1 MDNPNFTINCFIVF
15 IIRSDIRSIIT
26 ALLHISVAEVN
37 ATVSERDLR
46 TAAHLASAM
55 GNLCFIQLLV
65 WNNADVTKTDH
76 EGRTCLSYAKAA
88 LSLASQS
95 PNDSENQSQSGITSL
110 DTTKELVEMLINLGC
125 VDSPLPMSSTGT
137 IQRRRDMLRPR
148 VFEKLPSSVI

>member
-1 MDNPNFTINCFIVF
+1 M
-15 IIRSDIRSIIT
+15 
-26 ALLHISVAEVN
+26 N

-55 GNLCFIQLLV
+55 GNLPVLQLLV
-65 WNNADVTKTDH
+65 WKNADVTLTDH

-95 PNDSENQSQSGITSL
+95 TNYSENQSQNGLTSQE
-110 DTTKELVEMLINLGC
+110 TTKELVEMLMNLGC
-125 VDSPLPMSSTGT
+125 VDSPLPTSSTGT
-137 IQRRRDMLRPR
+137 IQRRRDMLRPS